1 MPKFVAIQIKE
12 KLSDQ
17 FSCLTSMLTLN
28 IKKVCHLYVAIQF
41 VAVIMVIMSFL
52 LKKTLL

>member
-17 FSCLTSMLTLN
+17 FSFLTSILTLN